1 MQSSGAARYHSKH
14 SVHIPTGA
22 AQRRS
27 DAKQVK
33 DTYYTHADEIIL
45 IHTHLLEPN
54 WGYGAPERH
63 EVDLG
68 CPWWILWPCQV
79 MLRIQ
84 QKIRQELAHTK
95 RFEGGLGGLGSYT
108 TEAPS
113 HARLEHVEMAG
124 VSKCG
129 RLEADKRFTC
139 LKTES
144 SEQFGA
150 RGGFSICPAFAF
162 RSVALHS

>member
-1 MQSSGAARYHSKH
+1 MSLVDTVALSGDVAHSAKDSPGVGTH
-14 SVHIPTGA
+14 QA
-22 AQRRS
+22 LRRR
-27 DAKQVK
+27 
-33 DTYYTHADEIIL
+33 TWG
-45 IHTHLLEPN
+45 LE
-54 WGYGAPERH
+54 A
-63 EVDLG
+63 
-68 CPWWILWPCQV
+68 C
-79 MLRIQ
+79 
-84 QKIRQELAHTK
+84 
-95 RFEGGLGGLGSYT
+95 LGSYT

-129 RLEADKRFTC
+129 RLEADKRVTC